1 MAGKKYDGGTVHID
15 GKADLKDIINES
27 KKAEKATGKLGKSAH
42 STDRQLKGAARASS
56 GASKN
61 FSKMSQGITGGLVPA
76 YATLAANLFAL
87 DAVFR
92 FLKSSADFRVLKEGQ
107 LAFAA
112 ATGVAYQS
120 LARDLQTATRGMIN
134 FRDAAQAGAI
144 GRAAGL
150 SAGQLKELSNA
161 AFTVSV
167 ALGRD
172 VTDSFNRL
180 VRGVTKAEPEL
191 LDELGIVL
199 RLEEATTKYAAAL
212 GLNKNQ
218 LSIYQKSQAVVNEVL
233 DQTETK
239 FGKINAIMEPQAN
252 AISQLG
258 VAFEEAI
265 DAMRPAIAAIA
276 EFVANFGK
284 KNIDVLVLAILGFAG
299 GILKSV
305 IPATHELRSAQ
316 AAQAADYEARLDIL
330 RAKQEALRQSK
341 LRLANTPI
349 SQQNLAAEL
358 SGVQLGGV
366 AGQRLASGE
375 ALSGQQIGNL
385 KAQLGLGEGN
395 KRGPI
400 GVFKS
405 MSEGKRNTIN
415 EILTDMQKDGGKMSK
430 TMKLNLQQAGVSL
443 DIFKEQAGTFSDR
456 VGMFFDNITSKI
468 LRFVGFI
475 GALVA
480 VASVLYMIGKAVY
493 NFIRKDQIART
504 EKFNEKLKEQ
514 HTSLERINTE
524 LMKMAEVSR
533 KGLLDPGSETDIFRG
548 NALESADLESRI
560 TALDQL
566 REQADLNREGFAEFQ
581 LELLYTFQ
589 NLKDIHPEFEKFAD
603 ELRETG
609 DLSEFSRK
617 KLEDLSESILT
628 VKAAQFT
635 LTQTS
640 GELIKAQNRLTQSL
654 PKVPYQDIIELLNT
668 QQRAYRDLVNE
679 GKDYELHLKRVG
691 NQLEI
696 FTIMQENANKLT
708 KKQLQL
714 DVDNAVLT
722 TFAGDNTSRRQLGVR
737 KAQLSVEKEIQKLN
751 DLQLQIKTAE
761 LNGDD
766 AKLTALLQQRDL
778 QVDMIVK
785 AEKLYDLEKK
795 RADQM
800 AMTVNTIYGNL
811 EKDLGQAIGAA
822 MRGDSSGFEKI
833 GTNFTKTMTDAI
845 GQFLSEQ
852 FIEDII
858 PDALK
863 PVSIGEEIALAG
875 NKHAEEVREA
885 IKDGAM
891 FHGEIL
897 KGENTTLNKIFEEQK
912 RLNAAIAKAD
922 ADATR
927 AKIDQL
933 EIDMGIASKK
943 TTAQGILDFRANNP
957 QEFEREARDFELKN
971 RSTEEQK
978 RLDQL
983 RIDKIQLE
991 KDLLDLQNKK
1001 ASGVTEI
1008 NIKNPFFDPLQPG
1021 AADNYFDSI
1030 NINTAIKNAQNELK
1044 NNTASQEA
1052 VLGNYLNEYETF
1064 LDNNKTL
1071 AIETRD
1077 KLIDSIDDLK
1087 GVESLQLKRAGI
1099 YTNPVSDPNA
1109 TPVDPSLINLPTTL
1123 GPQQDFQNG
1132 FNMTALNNMGTSD
1145 PNGTQV
1151 IFNPDTGETFISSP
1165 NLAGKIKQSLGL
1177 DIDRLSGED
1186 TDNKKIGEKEDY
1198 TMDKFSKNLNQFSG
1212 VIGMMG
1218 ALTGEEEKT
1227 AKIMAKVAQ
1236 IQLLIAMY
1244 ERAKIAFDAGG
1255 GPLSILKTFFFGPA
1269 GRQGGIMSA
1278 PGYRS
1283 YADGGVSTGPNSG
1296 YGAVLHGTEAV
1307 VPLPNGKSIPVDIG
1321 KGKMST
1327 NNTTINVNID
1337 DSGASADVT
1346 ADGAAEL
1353 GAVINAAVQ
1362 NELEKQMRPGGILG
1376 G

>member
-1 MAGKKYDGGTVHID
+1 MAGKKYDGGTVHIE

-27 KKAEKATGKLGKSAH
+27 KKAEKGVGKLGKSAH

-112 ATGVAYQS
+112 ATGVAYIS

-150 SAGQLKELSNA
+150 SAGQLKELSEA

-233 DQTETK
+233 DQAETK

-252 AISQLG
+252 SISQLG

-265 DAMRPAIAAIA
+265 DKMRPFIA
-276 EFVANFGK
+276 FVAENIADFGK
-284 KNIDVLVLAILGFAG
+284 KNIDVLTFAIIGFAG

-305 IPATHELRSAQ
+305 IPATHELRAAQ
-316 AAQAADYEARLDIL
+316 AAQAADYEARLDRL
-330 RAKQEALRQSK
+330 RLKQEELRESK

-349 SQQNLAAEL
+349 AQQNLMGEL
-358 SGVQLGGV
+358 NTQGLMFGGQVGQDLKSGKK
-366 AGQRLASGE
+366 
-375 ALSGQQIGNL
+375 LSGQQIGNL
-385 KAQLGLGEGN
+385 LSQQ
-395 KRGPI
+395 
-400 GVFKS
+400 
-405 MSEGKRNTIN
+405 KRNVGIFS
-415 EILTDMQKDGGKMSK
+415 KMSDAQNKKVTKIIQDMKKNGGVMTK
-430 TMKLNLQQAGVSL
+430 TMRVSLQQAGVTL
-443 DIFKEQAGTFSDR
+443 DIFKEQVGTMAEGVGNFFSR
-456 VGMFFDNITSKI
+456 MTSAV
-468 LRFVGFI
+468 LRFI
-475 GALVA
+475 G
-480 VASVLYMIGKAVY
+480 VLGAIAAIGSIVFMLGKALY
-493 NFIRKDQIART
+493 NFARKDLIERT
-504 EKFNEKLKEQ
+504 EKFNEKLKTQ
-514 HTSLERINTE
+514 TNSLERINEE
-524 LMKMAEVSR
+524 LMKMAQVSR
-533 KGLLDPGSETDIFRG
+533 KGLLDTGSETDIFSG
-548 NALESADLESRI
+548 NALESADLDSRI

-566 REQADLNREGFAEFQ
+566 REQADLNSEGFAKFQ
-581 LELLYTFQ
+581 KELVFTFQ
-589 NLKDIHPEFEKFAD
+589 NLRDINPAFDGFAK
-603 ELRETG
+603 ELQETG
-609 DLSEFSRK
+609 NLSESSRK
-617 KLEDLSESILT
+617 KLKALSDSILT
-628 VKAAQFT
+628 VKAAQET
-635 LTQTS
+635 LNQTS

-679 GKDYELHLKRVG
+679 GRDYELHLKRVG

-737 KAQLSVEKEIQKLN
+737 KAQLEVEKEIQKLN
-751 DLQLQIKTAE
+751 NLQLQIKTAE
-761 LNGDD
+761 LSGDD

-858 PDALK
+858 PDGLK

-875 NKHAEEVREA
+875 NKHAEEVKEA
-885 IKDGAM
+885 IENGAI
-891 FHGEIL
+891 FHGEVL
-897 KGENTTLNKIFEEQK
+897 KGENATLNSIFEEQK

-922 ADATR
+922 AASTG
-927 AKIDQL
+927 AEIAKTQKKIDQAQ
-933 EIDMGIASKK
+933 MK
-943 TTAQGILDFRANNP
+943 TTAAGILQFMKTEDFKK
-957 QEFEREARDFELKN
+957 EAIDFEFRN
-971 RSTEEQK
+971 RGVAEQA
-978 RLDQL
+978 RFETLGQN
-983 RIDKIQLE
+983 E
-991 KDLLDLQNKK
+991 KDLRDKIASIQSMIKSGPNAGNNIAVPQQTEYDASTYQTKIIPAKTFNDLLKETQDQL
-1001 ASGVTEI
+1001 TR
-1008 NIKNPFFDPLQPG
+1008 NIQ
-1021 AADNYFDSI
+1021 
-1030 NINTAIKNAQNELK
+1030 AQENLK
-1044 NNTASQEA
+1044 
-1052 VLGNYLNEYETF
+1052 GNYLKEYEKF
-1064 LDNNKTL
+1064 LENNKTL

-1077 KLIDSIDDLK
+1077 KLIDANEDLK
-1087 GVESLQLKRAGI
+1087 VTQNLQLKRAGI
-1099 YTNPVSDPNA
+1099 YTKPASDPNA

-1123 GPQQDFQNG
+1123 GPAQDFQNG
-1132 FNMTALNNMGTSD
+1132 FNMTALNNMGTAD

-1186 TDNKKIGEKEDY
+1186 TDNNKIGGEKEDY
-1198 TMDKFSKNLNQFSG
+1198 TMDMFSKNLNQFSG

-1244 ERAKIAFDAGG
+1244 ERAKMAFDPLQGGGG
-1255 GPLSILKTFFFGPA
+1255 GPLNILKTFFFGPA

-1307 VPLPNGKSIPVDIG
+1307 VPLPNGKAIPVEMG

-1346 ADGAAEL
+1346 ANGAAEL